1 VSYELRVVSYE
12 FEYQDLSI
20 EYQDLGIKYQD
31 LSIKYQDLRSK
42 EEERLNTKAP
52 IPSLRGTKQTLEQIK
67 QILKINPS
75 FPCKRGIEY
84 QDLSIKYQDLRSK
97 EEESPKTKYQST
109 NSVIARHEAN
119 FGANSTNT
127 KDKSVIPVKTGIFI
141 RLVTWVSVFS
151 VYDTQSTR

>member
-1 VSYELRVVSYE
+1 MSYELWVVIYE

-75 FPCKRGIEY
+75 FPCKREPSYGW
-84 QDLSIKYQDLRSK
+84 S
-97 EEESPKTKYQST
+97 
-109 NSVIARHEAN
+109 H
-119 FGANSTNT
+119 G
-127 KDKSVIPVKTGIFI
+127 
-141 RLVTWVSVFS
+141 
-151 VYDTQSTR
+151 

>member
-31 LSIKYQDLRSK
+31 LRSR

-52 IPSLRGTKQTLEQIK
+52 IPSLRGTKQTLEQIA

-75 FPCKRGIEY
+75 FP
-84 QDLSIKYQDLRSK
+84 
-97 EEESPKTKYQST
+97 
-109 NSVIARHEAN
+109 
-119 FGANSTNT
+119 
-127 KDKSVIPVKTGIFI
+127 
-141 RLVTWVSVFS
+141 
-151 VYDTQSTR
+151 